1 MAYIHKTHS
10 GSFLKAVEG
19 KSIVVVM
26 HDNPDPDAIA
36 AGWALVELL
45 RQRLGQTARLVARGA
60 IVRAEN
66 LQMVRLL
73 KPPLELVDDLRF
85 DDCFVV
91 LVDCSPAASNHPAN
105 SDTNRILAVIDHH
118 EPTANGF
125 RPAYSD
131 IRPRVAAT
139 AGIAAKYLREQE
151 VEPGVDLATAL
162 LYAIHTELAGPDA
175 HLTRFDRGMIAWLS
189 ERADHG
195 KLAEI
200 EGAPLPRVYFSDLTT
215 ALENADTYEDVALC
229 FLPRASGPEIVG
241 EIADLL
247 IRCEGIHR
255 VLCGAAV
262 GSNLIL
268 SARTTR
274 NGGDVL
280 PLLRATLQGFG
291 SWGGHKHRA
300 GGKVTSVSGDGRGGE
315 LLFATLKSCW
325 LAACELDHRPGIP
338 LVRGRE
344 ALLSRNAESFM
355 LPFSGGHGHDRT

>member
-1 MAYIHKTHS
+1 MPYIRKTHS

-19 KSIVVVM
+19 KSIVVVT

-36 AGWALVELL
+36 AGWAIVELL
-45 RQRLGQTARLVARGA
+45 KHRLGQIARLVARGA

-73 KPPLELVDDLRF
+73 KPPMELVDDLQL
-85 DDCFVV
+85 DDCSVV
-91 LVDCSPAASNHPAN
+91 LVDCSPAATNHPAN
-105 SDTNRILAVIDHH
+105 GAASRILAVIDHH

-139 AGIAAKYLREQE
+139 AGITAKYLREQD
-151 VEPGVDLATAL
+151 VELGVDLATAL
-162 LYAIHTELAGPDA
+162 LYAIHTELAGPDTY
-175 HLTRFDRGMIAWLS
+175 LSRFDRGIITWLS

-200 EGAPLPRVYFSDLTT
+200 EGAPLPRVYFSDLTS
-215 ALENADTYEDVALC
+215 ALENTDTYEDVALC
-229 FLPRASGPEIVG
+229 FLPRASGSEIVG

-247 IRCEGIHR
+247 IRCEGVHK

-274 NGGDVL
+274 NGGNVL

-300 GGKVTSVSGDGRGGE
+300 GGKVTGVSGDGRAGD
-315 LLFATLKSCW
+315 LLFATLKACW
-325 LAACELDHRPGIP
+325 LAACELDHKPGIP
-338 LVRGRE
+338 LVRRLE
-344 ALLSRNAESFM
+344 ALTGALQ
-355 LPFSGGHGHDRT
+355 